1 MTTQTITQSL
11 LSKEQQK
18 NVHLPAFLE
27 ISKVIRNFISKSAS
41 YQTEGEHHYVCSS
54 NPGHGK
60 TTALEAVVKQE
71 IVEKYKTPLLLAFN
85 NNDNMR
91 TFYDSLVDYANK
103 QNGYNAIQFINTD
116 NVDEYVDDKLSEYQ
130 VLCITHQ
137 RLRDLALDIGNQFE
151 YMWYKSP
158 SGKQMKRCII
168 IDEAPIFVSSCTF
181 DINSKDN
188 HIDWYDES
196 TKVSELDVAEIMTG
210 RKVITNMINL
220 ELNENSTITKRLN
233 RFYEGTSD
241 LEALNNILSKLKP
254 DHTERDVQAK
264 FSWFKKLL
272 NEDDVASI
280 DRHHFG
286 SSIICAKRI
295 DYRSL
300 GNILILDGSSN
311 ITRSMYNN
319 EYQYIQTKNYHDYRK
334 RLKLHLQE
342 INSSSYAKSDKVK
355 YNQLFQ
361 NIANDIESIRSLGI
375 NPFPI
380 MMKSEI
386 ATCIELRIIQPEFLK
401 YYEVDKNISDE
412 LPLNL
417 LNTTGKNV
425 LNTNTSL
432 ALLSIPIKHPSVYK
446 KAAISLYGND
456 IDLTMNKG
464 KSKVWFVDERVQNVF
479 EELVLADLIQIIHRS
494 SLRNINEDSEV
505 NIYLYTNRTVWIE
518 KLKSALNLADE
529 NITSS
534 KLEDLPLEKF
544 VKKCEEWAVKAKEYV
559 LNYDDIFKIPKF
571 TAYDIGGNKF
581 KDWFNTYWNK
591 VDRKQ
596 IIIDH
601 FKQNGLGIEVD
612 ENGYK
617 KIYILP

>member
-1 MTTQTITQSL
+1 MQNINLHSL
-11 LSKEQQK
+11 LSKEQLQ
-18 NVHLPAFLE
+18 NVHLLAFHENTKMIL
-27 ISKVIRNFISKSAS
+27 NFLKECSQS
-41 YQTEGEHHYVCSS
+41 QTEGDLHFVCTSY
-54 NPGHGK
+54 PGHGK

-71 IVEKYKTPLLLAFN
+71 LMEKYKTPLLLAFN

-91 TFYDSLVDYANK
+91 TFYDSVKDYAKKLNR
-103 QNGYNAIQFINTD
+103 NNAIQFINTD
-116 NVDEYVDDKLSEYQ
+116 NVDDYVHDKLSEYQ
-130 VLCITHQ
+130 ILCITHQ

-151 YMWYKSP
+151 YMWYKSTF
-158 SGKQMKRCII
+158 GKQMKRSII
-168 IDEAPIFVSSCTF
+168 IDEAPMFVSSCTF

-196 TKVSELDVAEIMTG
+196 TKVSELDVSEIMTG

-241 LEALNNILSKLKP
+241 LEALNSILSKLRIE
-254 DHTERDVQAK
+254 HTERDVQAK

-280 DRHHFG
+280 DRHHYG
-286 SSIICAKRI
+286 SSILCAKRI

-311 ITRSMYNN
+311 ITKSIYNN
-319 EYQYIQTKNYHDYRK
+319 EYKCIQTKNYHDYSK

-342 INSSSYAKSDKVK
+342 INTSSYAKKDKVR
-355 YNQLFQ
+355 YGQIFQ
-361 NIANDIESIRSLGI
+361 YVANDLESIRSLDI
-375 NPFPI
+375 KPFPI

-386 ATCIELRIIQPEFLK
+386 DTCINYGIIK
-401 YYEVDKNISDE
+401 SDIIHHYEKDKNSSDE

-425 LNTNTSL
+425 LNTYDSL
-432 ALLSIPIKHPSVYK
+432 ALLSVPIKHPSVYK
-446 KAAISLYGND
+446 HAAISLYGND
-456 IDLTMNKG
+456 IDLTMNNG
-464 KSKVWFVDERVQNVF
+464 KSKLWFADERVQNVF
-479 EELVLADLIQIIHRS
+479 EELVIADLFQIIHRS

-518 KLKSALNLADE
+518 KLKSALNLAGE
-529 NITSS
+529 NVTSS

-544 VKKCEEWAVKAKEYV
+544 IKKCEEWAVKAKEYV
-559 LNYDDIFKIPKF
+559 VKYDDIFKIPKF
-571 TAYDIGGNKF
+571 TAYDIGGSKF

-617 KIYILP
+617 KIYLYP